1 MDGGRVFSSLFTM
14 EHQLS
19 QFDIFPDI
27 HVYRVDFNAA
37 TFQPEDLVWLPHH
50 HRLSHA
56 VNKRKAEHLAGRI
69 AANQALKF
77 HGIKDYI
84 PGIGLHREPCWPPGF
99 TGSITHSGN
108 VALAT
113 VVTDNP
119 LQRTGIGIDY
129 ADIIAPHVAEEIYGG
144 IIDCA
149 EKELISAS
157 PFSFNYAL
165 TLVFSAKESL
175 FKALFRHVGRYFD
188 FSAAS
193 LNEIDDQHLSLTLN
207 HSLGPYQKGDTFVA
221 IWKGDAAQLITLI
234 RLEG

>member
-27 HVYRVDFNAA
+27 HVYRVDFDAI
-37 TFQPEDLVWLPHH
+37 TFKPEDLFWLPHH
-50 HRLSHA
+50 HRLSNA

-69 AANQALKF
+69 AANQALRF
-77 HGIKDYI
+77 HGMNDYI

-99 TGSITHSGN
+99 TGSITHCSN

-113 VVTDNP
+113 VITDNP
-119 LQRTGIGIDY
+119 FQRAGIGIDLE
-129 ADIIAPHVAEEIYGG
+129 DIIAPPVAEEIYGG
-144 IIDCA
+144 IIDSA
-149 EKELISAS
+149 EKELIDAS

-188 FSAAS
+188 FSAVS
-193 LNEIDDQHLSLTLN
+193 MNEIGNQHLSLTLN
-207 HSLGPYQKGDTFVA
+207 HPLGPYQKADTFVA
-221 IWKGDAAQLITLI
+221 IWKGDATQLITLI
-234 RLEG
+234 QLE

>member
-1 MDGGRVFSSLFTM
+1 MQFSHSTFC
-14 EHQLS
+14 
-19 QFDIFPDI
+19 FPDTAQPI
-27 HVYRVDFNAA
+27 FRVDFDAA
-37 TFQPEDLVWLPHH
+37 TFKPEDLFWLPHH
-50 HRLSHA
+50 NRLSHA

-77 HGIKDYI
+77 HGIMDYI

-113 VVTDNP
+113 VITDNP
-119 LQRTGIGIDY
+119 LQRTGLGIDFEE
-129 ADIIAPHVAEEIYGG
+129 IITPQVAEDIYGG

-149 EKELISAS
+149 EKELIGTSS
-157 PFSFNYAL
+157 FPFNYAL

-188 FSAAS
+188 FSAVS
-193 LNEIDDQHLSLTLN
+193 ITEIDGQLLTLTLN
-207 HSLGPYQKGDTFVA
+207 HSLGPYQKGDTFIA
-221 IWKGDAAQLITLI
+221 IWKGDARQLITLI
-234 RLEG
+234 RTG